1 MYYLDLYSLYKRTT
15 KEQRIGVRTKL
26 NRNKMMEYKLKLQ
39 HNSCFYCGTEITM
52 AGHLD
57 HILPV
62 YHGGSNK
69 RSNLVAS
76 CRSCNLL
83 KGTGVIEIT
92 NPYTIKD
99 YLKLQEAKRKY
110 MVKKRKGLASSRY
123 IPKRVQLY
131 SVYHAKHFKYIKTL
145 I

>member
-15 KEQRIGVRTKL
+15 KEQRIEVRTKL

-39 HNSCFYCGTEITM
+39 HNSCFYCG
-52 AGHLD
+52 
-57 HILPV
+57 
-62 YHGGSNK
+62 SNK

-76 CRSCNLL
+76 CRNCNLL
-83 KGTGVIEIT
+83 KWTGIIEIT

-110 MVKKRKGLASSRY
+110 LVKKRKGLANSRY

-131 SVYHAKHFKYIKTL
+131 TVYHAKYFKYIKTL